1 MEKKP
6 GDRRVR
12 RTQRL
17 LKASLLELM
26 KEKPFSSITVADI
39 AEKAD
44 VNRATFYLHFSNPA
58 HLLQSIGDDLL
69 EKLQELFDEHQDELV
84 GSESIRPVLEPVL
97 DFVIAFQE
105 LCTLLFDHAQE
116 SQFPEKLL
124 VLIQENG
131 AKLVKALPEMH
142 LVEEAPYLVAFLAYG
157 VNGILQTWVRCG
169 MEVSKEGLL
178 EAAERMTDGVLSQ
191 YQI

>member
-1 MEKKP
+1 MDKKP

-12 RTQRL
+12 RTHRL

-105 LCTLLFDHAQE
+105 LCTLLFDHSQE

-131 AKLVKALPEMH
+131 AKLVKALPKMH
-142 LVEEAPYLVAFLAYG
+142 REQEAPYLVAFLAYG

-169 MEVSKEGLL
+169 MEMPKEELL
-178 EAAERMTDGVLSQ
+178 KAAERMTDGVLAQ
-191 YQI
+191 YMV